1 MNFAHSWTGWNGT
14 VVPLTGGR
22 IGAVQLNARGVVGLG
37 SMDSDSYVRQT
48 PALSGQRFTGF
59 RELARDVFWP
69 LTINGSNNSWSV
81 LQGQFWATMRPG
93 KYGVWRVTAPDGSY
107 RELTC
112 RYVPAPST
120 FTQDP
125 AFLGIEF
132 TSADLVA
139 DDPWWKGPQFL
150 AQFQPVE
157 DVRPF
162 FAVTSDRVFN
172 LMSSSTVASAA
183 VSNSGDVEAWPK
195 YTITGP
201 VSEFSATISGGIVSS
216 VTNVVDGAVLVIDTD
231 PTVQRAVLTV
241 AGVDSTVTRD
251 LVGVDWRPVPA
262 GGSVS
267 LDVTLQGTGSL
278 VVSFLPRFYRAW

>member
-1 MNFAHSWTGWNGT
+1 MTSFGWLG
-14 VVPLTGGR
+14 VDGLVRDLGDGPVAFRPGLMGLMDPESEFFGR
-22 IGAVQLNARGVVGLG
+22 
-37 SMDSDSYVRQT
+37 ST
-48 PALSGQRFTGF
+48 PALDGRRVTGH
-59 RELARDVFWP
+59 RHPSRRVFWP
-69 LTINGSNNSWSV
+69 LVI
-81 LQGQFWATMRPG
+81 PG
-93 KYGVWRVTAPDGSY
+93 KSGLDWLEKRRAFFAGLSYSADGIFTVTAEDGSVRTIALHLGSQSDKGY
-107 RELTC
+107 GIDPSLIPNELLD
-112 RYVPAPST
+112 V
-120 FTQDP
+120 
-125 AFLGIEF
+125 EM
-132 TSADLVA
+132 VA

-231 PTVQRAVLTV
+231 PAVQRAVLTV

>member
-1 MNFAHSWTGWNGT
+1 MIHHTWLGPVGNLIELSNTDAGVW
-14 VVPLTGGR
+14 LTDGG
-22 IGAVQLNARGVVGLG
+22 VEGLG
-37 SMDSDSYVRQT
+37 VAKTKAFVRQT
-48 PALSGQRFTGF
+48 PALAGQRFTGF
-59 RELARDVFWP
+59 SAEPRDVFWP
-69 LTINGSNNSWSV
+69 IAIDSSVDGWKANQARLWGSLV
-81 LQGQFWATMRPG
+81 PG
-93 KYGVWRVTAPDGSY
+93 EYGVWTVTLDGVS
-107 RELTC
+107 RTLEC
-112 RYVPAPST
+112 RFSGDGGVPYTGDPSVKGLES
-120 FTQDP
+120 
-125 AFLGIEF
+125 AGI
-132 TSADLVA
+132 SLVA

-172 LMSSSTVASAA
+172 LMSSSTVASATVA
-183 VSNSGDVEAWPK
+183 NSGDVEAWPK

-241 AGVDSTVTRD
+241 AGVASTVTRD

-262 GGSVS
+262 GGEVS